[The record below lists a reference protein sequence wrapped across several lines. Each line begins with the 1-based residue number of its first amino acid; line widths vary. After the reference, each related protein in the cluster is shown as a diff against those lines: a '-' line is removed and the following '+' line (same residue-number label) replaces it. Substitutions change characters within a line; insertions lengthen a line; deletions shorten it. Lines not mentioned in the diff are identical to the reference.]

1 MGQQTDSDRC
11 YLSRVGA
18 AEYLG
23 LCARTIDR
31 LAAERRI
38 PVVRVGSRVLFE
50 RADLDAFAAACKVAA
65 GVA

>member
-1 MGQQTDSDRC
+1 MTQQTDSGR
-11 YLSRVGA
+11 YLSRVAA

-23 LCARTIDR
+23 GLCVRTLDR

-38 PVVRVGSRVLFE
+38 PVVRVGSRVVFDV
-50 RADLDAFAAACKVAA
+50 RDLDEFAAACKVPA